1 MLKSF
6 FKNNL
11 IYTTGSVLTGG
22 IAIFL
27 LPFYTRYLSPA
38 EYGVIDLFM
47 VIGAIVNLTIALE
60 ISQGIAR
67 YYQDAKNDKEKKE
80 YTSSAF
86 WFTVLVYLLFFF
98 FSFVFRDT
106 FTFWLLHDGS
116 KKNIFL
122 LAVFAITTNGI
133 FYFTQNQL
141 KWEIKPKKS
150 IIVMTVYF
158 FLLASVSVYLLVA
171 RGLKVESIFIGQ
183 ITGNI
188 IAFLVAIFYS
198 RKSYGFIF
206 CTSKFKEMVSY
217 SAPLVLSSIG
227 VFVAIYID
235 RIAIKDLLG
244 LEELGIYGVAYRFAA
259 VAGLVMIGFQQ
270 SLTPL
275 IFKNYKKKKTPSDI
289 AKIFNV
295 FIIFA
300 LIVIVASILFAKEIV
315 VVFTSAAFY
324 SSASLITILI
334 MAVFFSNM
342 YIFAPGM
349 SLAKKTKLI
358 AIIAICAAILNIILN
373 YTLIPVIGLR
383 GAAYATLISAVCA
396 FFLYQTLSNKYYH
409 IPYQFKVFVYFV
421 FILIASYG
429 VVSIFDEI
437 NLISITIKTIYLL
450 LVFVSSIFLLIEKKY
465 LQKMKLSIIRKKL
478 SKIDQ

>member
-1 MLKSF
+1 VFKSF

-11 IYTTGSVLTGG
+11 IYTAGNVLTGG
-22 IAIFL
+22 IAVLL
-27 LPFYTRYLSPA
+27 LPIYTRYLSPA

-47 VIGAIVNLTIALE
+47 VIGTIVNLTIALE

-67 YYQDAKNDKEKKE
+67 YYQDAKTDKEKKE

-86 WFTVLVYLLFFF
+86 WFTVLAYSLFLF
-98 FSFVFRDT
+98 FSFVYSDI
-106 FTFWLLHDGS
+106 FTFWLLNDGG

-141 KWEIKPKKS
+141 KWEIKPKNS
-150 IIVMTVYF
+150 VIVMTVYF

-171 RGLKVESIFIGQ
+171 KGLKVESVFIGQ
-183 ITGNI
+183 ITGNM

-206 CTSKFKEMVSY
+206 CNSKFKEMVSY

-227 VFVAIYID
+227 VFVATYID

-259 VAGLVMIGFQQ
+259 VAGLVIIGFQQ

-289 AKIFNV
+289 SKIFNV

-300 LIVIVASILFAKEIV
+300 LIVIVASILFAKEIA
-315 VVFTSAAFY
+315 VVFTSVAFY
-324 SSASLITILI
+324 NSASLITILI

-342 YIFAPGM
+342 YIFSPGI

-358 AIIAICAAILNIILN
+358 AVIAISSAILNTILN
-373 YTLIPVIGLR
+373 YTLIPVIGLS

-396 FFLYQTLSNKYYH
+396 FLLHQALSNKYYP
-409 IPYQFKVFVYFV
+409 IPYEFKVFVYFV
-421 FILIASYG
+421 LVLIASYG
-429 VVSIFDEI
+429 VVSIFNEI
-437 NLISITIKTIYLL
+437 NLISITVKTIYLL
-450 LVFVSSIFLLIEKKY
+450 LLLVSLIFLLIEKKH
-465 LQKMKLSIIRKKL
+465 LKKMKLNIIRKAIKN
-478 SKIDQ
+478 